1 MKLSVREEL
10 RGNRLSFIRA
20 VILSSSGVP
29 KLLVLDIPLGN
40 GMVLFS
46 GVEGGTRPWRSNKE
60 LISACV
66 MRRLVGLCFT
76 VAALKSSDG
85 RALRTTSC

>member
-1 MKLSVREEL
+1 M
-10 RGNRLSFIRA
+10 
-20 VILSSSGVP
+20 
-29 KLLVLDIPLGN
+29 
-40 GMVLFS
+40 LFS
-46 GVEGGTRPWRSNKE
+46 GAVGGTRPWRSNNDYTHTHTHRIRFHRLNVAQNRVWNRFLT